1 LRRFSTPRDAP
12 VALTSQTQVW
22 FKLEKIF
29 VSVGLGQ
36 LGIDGIVQAPRR
48 VMMNIV
54 VHKFSWPVAVS
65 LATLMAIACSSVDDK
80 PAPPPAAPA
89 AKPAPAPAPEKSDP
103 AKAAK
108 SEGAKAAKTKAV
120 EVEGVISAVGQR
132 TITFQLERKGKVRE
146 EVVGVDDKTKI
157 EKGGSNVKL
166 GDLQATDKGLIN
178 YEPDAYTP
186 ALAIKITGKGEI
198 KKIGGDD

>member
-1 LRRFSTPRDAP
+1 M
-12 VALTSQTQVW
+12 
-22 FKLEKIF
+22 
-29 VSVGLGQ
+29 
-36 LGIDGIVQAPRR
+36 
-48 VMMNIV
+48 MMNIAV
-54 VHKFSWPVAVS
+54 QKFSWPVAVS
-65 LATLMAIACSSVDDK
+65 LATLMAIACSSVDEK

-89 AKPAPAPAPEKSDP
+89 AKPAPAPAPAPEKSEP

-166 GDLQATDKGLIN
+166 GDLQATDKGMIN

-186 ALAIKITGKGEI
+186 AIAIKITGKGEI
-198 KKIGGDD
+198 QKVGGDD